1 MYVFSVSKGL
11 LLNHHILCTEMEE
24 RKTVNVYDC
33 AEFFFSIVNVNS
45 IMYIKHSVP
54 ACAV

>member
-1 MYVFSVSKGL
+1 MFSVSKGL

-24 RKTVNVYDC
+24 RKTVYVYDC